1 MRRQDAIVSDL
12 RKWCNSDVCTAEIAM
27 VATRGGARGNRS
39 QHAVLTKGRVG
50 ASGDYTQS
58 SECLLPF
65 RDGSVSM

>member
-50 ASGDYTQS
+50 ASGDYTQP